1 MIPLSLQEI
10 AKALSG
16 QLLGDDRTISAVSSD
31 SRQIP
36 ADSLFVALQGER
48 FDGHTFCAQA
58 VADGAVALLVSE
70 PLPLTC
76 PQVVVPDTRYALGLL
91 GALVR
96 TRVSPKVIAITGSCG
111 KTTVKEMCASILSQ
125 CGTVLATQGNL
136 NNEIG
141 VPLTLLRLTP
151 EHQFAVLELGANH
164 PGEIAWTTSL
174 AKPDVA
180 LINNVAA
187 AHLEGFGSLQGVAL
201 AKSEIFTGLGE
212 HGVAVVNA
220 DSEFYSHW
228 RSDLEPNLISFGLDN
243 RRADVLAHDIVRDEQ
258 GGHSF
263 TLVTPL
269 GEIDV
274 HLPLP
279 GRHNIGNALA
289 AAAAILALAA
299 ATRPLGIS
307 LPIIKQGLEG
317 MQPVKGRLCVQQ
329 LPGVTLIDD
338 TYNASVESV
347 LAAID
352 TLAAM
357 PGHRVLVFGD
367 MGELGAEAEAQ
378 HRRVGKHALAAGLDG
393 LYTVGALAALSSE
406 EAHGQ
411 HFADKPS
418 LFAAL
423 GELLQQQEQVTLL
436 AKGARSSRME
446 EVIAFVKN
454 FKEQAC

>member
-1 MIPLSLQEI
+1 MIPLSLQDI
-10 AKALSG
+10 AKVLGG
-16 QLLGDDRTISAVSSD
+16 QLLGEERTIAAVSSD

-36 ADSLFVALQGER
+36 ADCLFVALKGER
-48 FDGHTFCAQA
+48 FDGHSFCAQA
-58 VADGAVALLVSE
+58 VADGAAALLVSD
-70 PLPLTC
+70 PLPVAV
-76 PQVVVPDTRYALGLL
+76 PQVLVPDTRYALGQL
-91 GALVR
+91 GAMVR
-96 TRVSPKVIAITGSCG
+96 NRVAPKVIAITGSCG
-111 KTTVKEMCASILSQ
+111 KTTVKEMCAAILSQ
-125 CGTVLATQGNL
+125 RGSVLATQGNL

-174 AKPDVA
+174 ARPDVA

-201 AKSEIFTGLGE
+201 AKSEIFTGLVE
-212 HGVAVVNA
+212 QGVAVVNA

-228 RSDLEPNLISFGLDN
+228 RADLEPNLISFGLEN
-243 RRADVLAHDIVRDEQ
+243 RRADVLARDIERDAL
-258 GGHSF
+258 GCHRF

-269 GEIDV
+269 GEMDV
-274 HLPLP
+274 HLPIP
-279 GRHNIGNALA
+279 GRHNISNALA
-289 AAAAILALAA
+289 ATA
-299 ATRPLGIS
+299 ATLPLGMT
-307 LPIIKQGLEG
+307 LPMIKRGLEM
-317 MQPVKGRLCVQQ
+317 MQPVKGRLCIQQ

-357 PGHRVLVFGD
+357 PGYRVLVFGD
-367 MGELGAEAEAQ
+367 MGELGQEAEAQ
-378 HRRVGKHALAAGLDG
+378 HRRVGQHARLAGLDAV
-393 LYTVGALAALSSE
+393 YTVGSLAALSAE
-406 EAHGQ
+406 EAQGR
-411 HFADKPS
+411 HFADKAA

-423 GELLQQQEQVTLL
+423 GDLLQQQPAITLL

-454 FKEQAC
+454 LKEQAC

>member
-1 MIPLSLQEI
+1 MIPLSLQDI
-10 AKALSG
+10 AKVLGG
-16 QLLGDDRTISAVSSD
+16 QLLGEERTIAAVSSD

-36 ADSLFVALQGER
+36 ADCLFVALKGER
-48 FDGHTFCAQA
+48 FDGHSFCAQA
-58 VADGAVALLVSE
+58 VADGAAALLVSE
-70 PLPLTC
+70 PLPVAV
-76 PQVVVPDTRYALGLL
+76 PQVVVPDTRYGLGQL
-91 GALVR
+91 GAMVR
-96 TRVSPKVIAITGSCG
+96 NRVAPKVIAITGSCG
-111 KTTVKEMCASILSQ
+111 KTTVKEMCAAILSQ
-125 CGTVLATQGNL
+125 RGSVLATQGNL

-174 AKPDVA
+174 ARPDVA

-201 AKSEIFTGLGE
+201 AKSEIFTGLVE
-212 HGVAVVNA
+212 QGVAVVNA

-228 RSDLEPNLISFGLDN
+228 RADLEPNLISFGLEN
-243 RRADVLAHDIVRDEQ
+243 RRADVLARDIERDAL
-258 GGHSF
+258 GCHRF

-269 GEIDV
+269 GEMDV
-274 HLPLP
+274 HLPIP
-279 GRHNIGNALA
+279 GRHNISNALA
-289 AAAAILALAA
+289 ATA
-299 ATRPLGIS
+299 ATLPLGMT
-307 LPIIKQGLEG
+307 LPMIKRGLEM
-317 MQPVKGRLCVQQ
+317 MQPVKGRLCIQQ

-357 PGHRVLVFGD
+357 PGYRVLVFGD
-367 MGELGAEAEAQ
+367 MGELGQEAEAQ
-378 HRRVGKHALAAGLDG
+378 HRRVGQHARLAGLDAV
-393 LYTVGALAALSSE
+393 YTVGSLAALSAE
-406 EAHGQ
+406 EAQGR
-411 HFADKPS
+411 HFADKAA

-423 GELLQQQEQVTLL
+423 GDLLQQQPAITLL

-454 FKEQAC
+454 LKEQAC

>member
-1 MIPLSLQEI
+1 MIPLSLQDI
-10 AKALSG
+10 AKVLGG
-16 QLLGDDRTISAVSSD
+16 QLLGEERTIAAVSSD

-36 ADSLFVALQGER
+36 ADCLFVALKGER
-48 FDGHTFCAQA
+48 FDGHSFCAQA
-58 VADGAVALLVSE
+58 VADGAAALLVSE
-70 PLPLTC
+70 PLPVAV
-76 PQVVVPDTRYALGLL
+76 PQVVVPDTRYGLGQL
-91 GALVR
+91 GAMVR
-96 TRVSPKVIAITGSCG
+96 NRVAPKVIAITGSCG
-111 KTTVKEMCASILSQ
+111 KTTVKEMCAAILSQ
-125 CGTVLATQGNL
+125 RGSVLATQGNL

-174 AKPDVA
+174 ARPDVA

-201 AKSEIFTGLGE
+201 AKSEIFTGLVDQ
-212 HGVAVVNA
+212 GVAVVNA

-228 RSDLEPNLISFGLDN
+228 RADLEPNLISFGLEN
-243 RRADVLAHDIVRDEQ
+243 RRADVLARDIERDAL
-258 GGHSF
+258 GCHRF

-269 GEIDV
+269 GEMDV
-274 HLPLP
+274 HLPIP
-279 GRHNIGNALA
+279 GRHNISNALA
-289 AAAAILALAA
+289 ATA
-299 ATRPLGIS
+299 ATLPLGMT
-307 LPIIKQGLEG
+307 LPMIKRGLEM
-317 MQPVKGRLCVQQ
+317 MQPVKGRLCIQQ

-357 PGHRVLVFGD
+357 PGYRVLVFGD
-367 MGELGAEAEAQ
+367 MGELGQEAEAQ
-378 HRRVGKHALAAGLDG
+378 HRRVGQHARLAGLDAV
-393 LYTVGALAALSSE
+393 YTVGSLAALSAE
-406 EAHGQ
+406 EAQGR
-411 HFADKPS
+411 HFADKPA

-423 GELLQQQEQVTLL
+423 GDLLQQQPAITLL

-454 FKEQAC
+454 LKEQAC

>member
-48 FDGHTFCAQA
+48 FDGHDFCAQA
-58 VADGAVALLVSE
+58 VVDGAVALLVSE

-91 GALVR
+91 GAMVR
-96 TRVSPKVIAITGSCG
+96 SRVSPKVIAITGSCG

-228 RSDLEPNLISFGLDN
+228 RADLEPNLISFGLEN
-243 RRADVLAHDIVRDEQ
+243 RRADVLARDIVRDEL

-263 TLVTPL
+263 TLVAPL

-279 GRHNIGNALA
+279 GLHNIGNALA
-289 AAAAILALAA
+289 AAAATL
-299 ATRPLGIS
+299 PLGLS
-307 LPIIKQGLEG
+307 LSVIKRGLEG

-338 TYNASVESV
+338 TYNASAESV

-357 PGHRVLVFGD
+357 PGYRVLVFGD

-393 LYTVGALAALSSE
+393 VYTVGTLAALSSE

-411 HFADKPS
+411 HFADKPA

-423 GELLQQQEQVTLL
+423 SELLQQQDQVTLL

>member
-1 MIPLSLQEI
+1 MIPLSLQDI
-10 AKALSG
+10 AKVLGG
-16 QLLGDDRTISAVSSD
+16 QLLGEERTIAAVSSD

-36 ADSLFVALQGER
+36 ADCLFVALKGER
-48 FDGHTFCAQA
+48 FDGHSFCAQA
-58 VADGAVALLVSE
+58 VADGAAALLVSE
-70 PLPLTC
+70 PLPVAV
-76 PQVVVPDTRYALGLL
+76 PQVVVPDTRYGLGQL
-91 GALVR
+91 GAMVR
-96 TRVSPKVIAITGSCG
+96 NRVAPKVIAITGSCG
-111 KTTVKEMCASILSQ
+111 KTTVKEMCAAILSQ
-125 CGTVLATQGNL
+125 RGSVLATQGNL

-151 EHQFAVLELGANH
+151 EHQFAVLELGANP

-174 AKPDVA
+174 ARPDVA

-201 AKSEIFTGLGE
+201 AKSEIFTGLVDQ
-212 HGVAVVNA
+212 GVAVVNA

-228 RSDLEPNLISFGLDN
+228 RADLEPNLISFGLEN
-243 RRADVLAHDIVRDEQ
+243 RRADVLARDIERDAL
-258 GGHSF
+258 GCHRF

-269 GEIDV
+269 GEMDV
-274 HLPLP
+274 HLPIP
-279 GRHNIGNALA
+279 GRHNISNALA
-289 AAAAILALAA
+289 ATA
-299 ATRPLGIS
+299 ATLPLGMT
-307 LPIIKQGLEG
+307 LPMIKRGLEM
-317 MQPVKGRLCVQQ
+317 MQPVKGRLCIQQ

-357 PGHRVLVFGD
+357 PGYRVLVFGD
-367 MGELGAEAEAQ
+367 MGELGQEAEAQ
-378 HRRVGKHALAAGLDG
+378 HRRVGQHARLAGLDAV
-393 LYTVGALAALSSE
+393 YTVGSLAALSAE
-406 EAHGQ
+406 EAQGR
-411 HFADKPS
+411 HFADKPA

-423 GELLQQQEQVTLL
+423 GDLLQQQPAITLL

-454 FKEQAC
+454 LKEQAC

>member
-1 MIPLSLQEI
+1 MIPLSLQDI
-10 AKALSG
+10 AKVLGG
-16 QLLGDDRTISAVSSD
+16 QLLGEERTIAAVSSD

-36 ADSLFVALQGER
+36 ADCLFVALKGER
-48 FDGHTFCAQA
+48 FDGHSFCAQA
-58 VADGAVALLVSE
+58 VADGAAALLVSD
-70 PLPLTC
+70 PLPVAV
-76 PQVVVPDTRYALGLL
+76 PQVLVPDTRYALGQL
-91 GALVR
+91 GAMVR
-96 TRVSPKVIAITGSCG
+96 NRVAPKVIAITGSCG
-111 KTTVKEMCASILSQ
+111 KTTVKEMCAAILSQ
-125 CGTVLATQGNL
+125 RGSVLATQGNL

-174 AKPDVA
+174 ARPDVA

-201 AKSEIFTGLGE
+201 AKSEIFTGLVDQ
-212 HGVAVVNA
+212 GVAVVNA

-228 RSDLEPNLISFGLDN
+228 RADLEPNLVSFGLEN
-243 RRADVLAHDIVRDEQ
+243 RRADVLARDIERDAL
-258 GGHSF
+258 GCHRF

-269 GEIDV
+269 GEMDV
-274 HLPLP
+274 HLPIP
-279 GRHNIGNALA
+279 GRHNISNALA
-289 AAAAILALAA
+289 ATA
-299 ATRPLGIS
+299 ATLPLGMT
-307 LPIIKQGLEG
+307 LPMIKRGLEM
-317 MQPVKGRLCVQQ
+317 MQPVKGRLCIQQ

-357 PGHRVLVFGD
+357 PGYRVLVFGD
-367 MGELGAEAEAQ
+367 MGELGQEAEAQ
-378 HRRVGKHALAAGLDG
+378 HRRVGQHARLAGLDAV
-393 LYTVGALAALSSE
+393 YTVGSLAALSAE
-406 EAHGQ
+406 EAQGR
-411 HFADKPS
+411 HFADKAA

-423 GELLQQQEQVTLL
+423 GDLLQQQPAITLL

-454 FKEQAC
+454 LKEQAC

>member
-1 MIPLSLQEI
+1 MIPLSLQDI
-10 AKALSG
+10 AKVLGG
-16 QLLGDDRTISAVSSD
+16 QLLGEERTIAAVSSD

-36 ADSLFVALQGER
+36 ADCLFVALKGER
-48 FDGHTFCAQA
+48 FDGHSFCVQA
-58 VADGAVALLVSE
+58 VADGAAALLVSE
-70 PLPLTC
+70 PLPVAV
-76 PQVVVPDTRYALGLL
+76 PQVVVPDTRYGLGQL
-91 GALVR
+91 GAMVR
-96 TRVSPKVIAITGSCG
+96 NRVAPKVIAITGSCG
-111 KTTVKEMCASILSQ
+111 KTTVKEMCAAILSQ
-125 CGTVLATQGNL
+125 RGSVLATQGNL

-174 AKPDVA
+174 ARPDVA

-201 AKSEIFTGLGE
+201 AKSEIFTGLVE
-212 HGVAVVNA
+212 QGVAVINA

-228 RSDLEPNLISFGLDN
+228 RADLEPNLISFGLEN
-243 RRADVLAHDIVRDEQ
+243 RRADVLARDIERDAL
-258 GGHSF
+258 GCHRF

-269 GEIDV
+269 GEMDV
-274 HLPLP
+274 HLPIP
-279 GRHNIGNALA
+279 GRHNISNALA
-289 AAAAILALAA
+289 ATA
-299 ATRPLGIS
+299 ATLPLGMT
-307 LPIIKQGLEG
+307 LPMIKRGLEM
-317 MQPVKGRLCVQQ
+317 MQPVKGRLCIQQ

-357 PGHRVLVFGD
+357 PGYRVLVFGD
-367 MGELGAEAEAQ
+367 MGELGQEAEAQ
-378 HRRVGKHALAAGLDG
+378 HRRVGQHARLAGLDAV
-393 LYTVGALAALSSE
+393 YTVGSLAALSAE
-406 EAHGQ
+406 EAQGR
-411 HFADKPS
+411 HFADKPA

-423 GELLQQQEQVTLL
+423 GDLLQQQPAITLL

-454 FKEQAC
+454 LKEQAC

>member
-1 MIPLSLQEI
+1 MIPLSLQDI
-10 AKALSG
+10 AKVLGG
-16 QLLGDDRTISAVSSD
+16 QLLGEERTIAAVSSD

-36 ADSLFVALQGER
+36 ADCLFVALKGER
-48 FDGHTFCAQA
+48 FDGHSFCAQA
-58 VADGAVALLVSE
+58 VADGAAALLVSE
-70 PLPLTC
+70 PLPVAV
-76 PQVVVPDTRYALGLL
+76 PQVVVPDTRYGLGQL
-91 GALVR
+91 GAMVR
-96 TRVSPKVIAITGSCG
+96 NRVAPKVIAITGSCG
-111 KTTVKEMCASILSQ
+111 KTTVKEMCAAILSQ
-125 CGTVLATQGNL
+125 RGSVLATQGNL

-174 AKPDVA
+174 ARPDVA

-201 AKSEIFTGLGE
+201 AKSEIFTGLVE
-212 HGVAVVNA
+212 QGVAVVNA

-228 RSDLEPNLISFGLDN
+228 RADLEPNLISFGLEN
-243 RRADVLAHDIVRDEQ
+243 RRADVLARDIERDAL
-258 GGHSF
+258 GCHRF

-269 GEIDV
+269 GEMDV
-274 HLPLP
+274 HLPIP
-279 GRHNIGNALA
+279 GRHNISNALA
-289 AAAAILALAA
+289 ATA
-299 ATRPLGIS
+299 ATLPLGMT
-307 LPIIKQGLEG
+307 LPMIKRGLEM
-317 MQPVKGRLCVQQ
+317 MQPVKGRLCIQQ

-357 PGHRVLVFGD
+357 SGYRVLVFGD
-367 MGELGAEAEAQ
+367 MGELGLEAEAQ
-378 HRRVGKHALAAGLDG
+378 HRRVGQHARLAGLDAV
-393 LYTVGALAALSSE
+393 YTVGPLAALSAE
-406 EAHGQ
+406 EAHGR
-411 HFADKPS
+411 HFADKPA
-418 LFAAL
+418 LLAAL
-423 GELLQQQEQVTLL
+423 GDLLQQQPAITLL

-454 FKEQAC
+454 LKEQAC

>member
-1 MIPLSLQEI
+1 MIPLSLQDI
-10 AKALSG
+10 AKVLGG
-16 QLLGDDRTISAVSSD
+16 QLLGEERTIAAVSSD

-36 ADSLFVALQGER
+36 ADCLFVALKGER
-48 FDGHTFCAQA
+48 FDGHSFCAQA
-58 VADGAVALLVSE
+58 VADGAAALLVSD
-70 PLPLTC
+70 PLPVAV
-76 PQVVVPDTRYALGLL
+76 PQVLVPDTRYALGQL
-91 GALVR
+91 GAMVR
-96 TRVSPKVIAITGSCG
+96 NRVAPKVIAITGSCG
-111 KTTVKEMCASILSQ
+111 KTTVKEMCAAILSQ
-125 CGTVLATQGNL
+125 RGSVLATQGNL

-174 AKPDVA
+174 ARPDVA

-201 AKSEIFTGLGE
+201 AKSEIFTGLVE
-212 HGVAVVNA
+212 QGVAVVNA

-228 RSDLEPNLISFGLDN
+228 RADLEPNLISFGLEN
-243 RRADVLAHDIVRDEQ
+243 RRADVLARDIERDAL
-258 GGHSF
+258 GCHRF

-269 GEIDV
+269 GEMDV
-274 HLPLP
+274 HLPIP
-279 GRHNIGNALA
+279 GRHNISNALA
-289 AAAAILALAA
+289 ATA
-299 ATRPLGIS
+299 ATLPLGMT
-307 LPIIKQGLEG
+307 LPMIKRGLEM
-317 MQPVKGRLCVQQ
+317 MQPVKGRLCIQQ

-357 PGHRVLVFGD
+357 PGYRVLVFGD
-367 MGELGAEAEAQ
+367 MGELGQEAEAQ
-378 HRRVGKHALAAGLDG
+378 HRRVGQHARLAGLDAV
-393 LYTVGALAALSSE
+393 YTVGPLAALSAE

-411 HFADKPS
+411 HFADKPA
-418 LFAAL
+418 LLEAL
-423 GELLQQQEQVTLL
+423 GDLLQQQPAITLL

-454 FKEQAC
+454 LKEQAC

>member
-1 MIPLSLQEI
+1 MIPLSLQDI
-10 AKALSG
+10 AKVLGG
-16 QLLGDDRTISAVSSD
+16 QLLGEERTIAAVSSD

-36 ADSLFVALQGER
+36 ADCLFVALKGER
-48 FDGHTFCAQA
+48 FDGHSFCAQA
-58 VADGAVALLVSE
+58 VADGAAALLVSD
-70 PLPLTC
+70 PLPVAV
-76 PQVVVPDTRYALGLL
+76 PQVLVPDTRYALGQL
-91 GALVR
+91 GAMVR
-96 TRVSPKVIAITGSCG
+96 NRVAPKVIAITGSCG
-111 KTTVKEMCASILSQ
+111 KTTVKEMCAAILSQ
-125 CGTVLATQGNL
+125 RGAVLATQGNL

-201 AKSEIFTGLGE
+201 AKSEIFTGLVE
-212 HGVAVVNA
+212 QGVAVVNA

-228 RSDLEPNLISFGLDN
+228 RADLEPNLISFGLEN
-243 RRADVLAHDIVRDEQ
+243 RRADVQARDIEHDALGCHR
-258 GGHSF
+258 F
-263 TLVTPL
+263 TLITPL
-269 GEIDV
+269 GEMDV
-274 HLPLP
+274 HLPIP
-279 GRHNIGNALA
+279 GRHNISNALA
-289 AAAAILALAA
+289 ATAAPL
-299 ATRPLGIS
+299 PLGVTV
-307 LPIIKQGLEG
+307 PMIKDRLEM
-317 MQPVKGRLCVQQ
+317 MQPVKGRLCIQQ

-347 LAAID
+347 LAAIN

-357 PGHRVLVFGD
+357 PGYRVLVFGD
-367 MGELGAEAEAQ
+367 MGELGQEAEAQ
-378 HRRVGKHALAAGLDG
+378 HRRVGQHARLAGLDAV
-393 LYTVGALAALSSE
+393 YTVGVLAALSAE
-406 EAHGQ
+406 EAQGH
-411 HFADKPS
+411 HFADKPA

-423 GELLQQQEQVTLL
+423 GDLLQQQPVITLL

-454 FKEQAC
+454 LKEQAC

>member
-1 MIPLSLQEI
+1 MIPLSLQDI
-10 AKALSG
+10 AKVLGG
-16 QLLGDDRTISAVSSD
+16 QLLGEERTIAAVSSD

-36 ADSLFVALQGER
+36 ADCLFVALKGER
-48 FDGHTFCAQA
+48 FDGHSFCAQA
-58 VADGAVALLVSE
+58 VADGAAALLVSE
-70 PLPLTC
+70 PLPVAV
-76 PQVVVPDTRYALGLL
+76 PQVVVPDTRYGLGQL
-91 GALVR
+91 GAMVR
-96 TRVSPKVIAITGSCG
+96 NRVAPKVIAITGSCG
-111 KTTVKEMCASILSQ
+111 KTTVKEMCAAILSQ
-125 CGTVLATQGNL
+125 RGSVLATQGNL

-174 AKPDVA
+174 ARPDVA

-201 AKSEIFTGLGE
+201 AKSEIFTGLVE
-212 HGVAVVNA
+212 QGVAVVNA

-228 RSDLEPNLISFGLDN
+228 RADLEPNLISFGLEN
-243 RRADVLAHDIVRDEQ
+243 RRADVLARDIERDAL
-258 GGHSF
+258 GCHRF

-269 GEIDV
+269 GEMDV
-274 HLPLP
+274 HLPIP
-279 GRHNIGNALA
+279 GRHNISNALA
-289 AAAAILALAA
+289 ATA
-299 ATRPLGIS
+299 ATLPLGMT
-307 LPIIKQGLEG
+307 LPMIKRGLEM
-317 MQPVKGRLCVQQ
+317 MQPVKGRLCIQQ

-357 PGHRVLVFGD
+357 PGYRVLVFGD
-367 MGELGAEAEAQ
+367 MGELGQEAEAQ
-378 HRRVGKHALAAGLDG
+378 HRRVGQHARLAGLDAV
-393 LYTVGALAALSSE
+393 YTVGSLAALSAE
-406 EAHGQ
+406 EAQGR
-411 HFADKPS
+411 HFADKPA

-423 GELLQQQEQVTLL
+423 GDLLQQQPAITLL

-454 FKEQAC
+454 LKEQAC